1 MRKANTYIRRMRAI
15 ARFPPNCWQHLR
27 LAAAPGVLGA
37 VLCMSLAAPARC
49 AVEIDNEVK
58 AAFIIRFTE
67 FIDWPERN
75 DPGRQPLIVCVLG
88 DHPVEPILAR
98 LTQGY
103 IVRGRT
109 IDIRH
114 VANVESAG
122 ACDVVFV
129 PDTQSAQLPA
139 LSRALHALP
148 VLVITNGPG
157 LATAGS
163 AINLF
168 REGSRLRFEINPGVL
183 EAAGL
188 KASSRLL
195 KLAVIR
201 E

>member
-1 MRKANTYIRRMRAI
+1 MRAI
-15 ARFPPNCWQHLR
+15 ARFPPKCWQRLR

-37 VLCMSLAAPARC
+37 VLCVTLATPAWC
-49 AVEIDNEVK
+49 AAQIDNEVK

-103 IVRGRT
+103 TVRGRT

-129 PDTQSAQLPA
+129 PDTRSAQLPA

-168 REGSRLRFEINPGVL
+168 REGSRLRFEINPGAL

>member
-1 MRKANTYIRRMRAI
+1 MRAI
-15 ARFPPNCWQHLR
+15 ARFPSNCWQHLR

-37 VLCMSLAAPARC
+37 VLWMILAAPAWC
-49 AVEIDNEVK
+49 AVQMDNEVK
-58 AAFIIRFTE
+58 AAFIIRFAE
-67 FIDWPERN
+67 FIDWPDQD

-88 DHPVEPILAR
+88 EHPVEPILAR

-103 IVRGRT
+103 TVRGRS

-122 ACDVVFV
+122 ACHVVFV

-148 VLVITNGPG
+148 VLVITNCPG
-157 LATAGS
+157 LATAGA

-168 REGSRLRFEINPGVL
+168 REGSRLRFEINPGAL

>member
-1 MRKANTYIRRMRAI
+1 M
-15 ARFPPNCWQHLR
+15 
-27 LAAAPGVLGA
+27 
-37 VLCMSLAAPARC
+37 
-49 AVEIDNEVK
+49 
-58 AAFIIRFTE
+58 
-67 FIDWPERN
+67 
-75 DPGRQPLIVCVLG
+75 
-88 DHPVEPILAR
+88 
-98 LTQGY
+98 
-103 IVRGRT
+103 
-109 IDIRH
+109 
-114 VANVESAG
+114 
-122 ACDVVFV
+122 
-129 PDTQSAQLPA
+129 PA